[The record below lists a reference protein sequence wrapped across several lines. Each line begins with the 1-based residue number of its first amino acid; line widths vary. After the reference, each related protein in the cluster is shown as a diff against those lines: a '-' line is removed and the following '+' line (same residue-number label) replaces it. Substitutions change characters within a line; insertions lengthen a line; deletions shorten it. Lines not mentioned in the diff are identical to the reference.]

1 MSEILPFLP
10 FLLKGVIVTLQLT
23 AVSLVIAL
31 VAAFISG
38 LARRS
43 PHRWARWPAGAF
55 VEMFRGTSLLVQLFW
70 FFFALPL
77 FGIRL
82 SPFTAAVLA
91 LGLNAGAYGA
101 EIVRGA
107 VNAVPSGQTEAT
119 VALSMSPYQ
128 RMRRVILPQA
138 LPAMLPPF
146 GNVMIDLLKNTSLV
160 SLVTVSELTFR
171 AQSIRTST
179 GETTA
184 VFGLLLV
191 IYFAMAW
198 SLSQGR
204 AWLERRLAV
213 DRSPTARQLEK
224 MRVATE
230 GKVLS

>member
-1 MSEILPFLP
+1 VSEILPFLP
-10 FLLKGVIVTLQLT
+10 FLLEGVIVTLQLT

-31 VAAFISG
+31 VAAFVSG
-38 LARRS
+38 LGRMS
-43 PHRWARWPAGAF
+43 PHRALRYPAGTF
-55 VEMFRGTSLLVQLFW
+55 VEVFRGTSLLVQLFW

-107 VNAVPSGQTEAT
+107 VNAVPRGQREAT
-119 VALSMSPYQ
+119 VALSMSSYQ
-128 RMRRVILPQA
+128 RMRRVVLPQA

-171 AQSIRTST
+171 AQTIRTGT

-184 VFGLLLV
+184 VFGLVLV
-191 IYFAMAW
+191 LYFAMAW
-198 SLSQGR
+198 TLSQGR
-204 AWLERRLAV
+204 AWVERRVAV
-213 DRSPTARQLEK
+213 ERPPSRRQLSK
-224 MRVATE
+224 MRETTE